1 MKISFFDKLKMVFQ
15 RIGWK
20 FVVKRIIS
28 AILSILVIT
37 TIIFFM
43 IRAAPGGPFAM
54 EREVTEAVKQNLNKK
69 YHLDESLFQQYMRYM
84 GDLLFKFDFG
94 PSFKY
99 PSKSVNE
106 IIADSLPT
114 SFSIGFFAIALS
126 FIVGVFSGLISALK
140 QNSFWDYFFMS
151 FALLGISTPLFVIT
165 PLLIILFATKLHIL
179 PTAGWGEWY
188 HYIIPVISL
197 ALPRTAYITRMAK
210 SGILENIRKDF
221 VMTARSKG
229 LSERVILTR
238 HVLKGSLI
246 PVVSYV
252 GPAFAMVVTGS
263 MVVEQIIG
271 INGMGRFYVQAAINR
286 DYTLIAGVMI
296 TFAALLILMNLIVD
310 IAYAFLDPRTK
321 YN

>member
-1 MKISFFDKLKMVFQ
+1 MKMSFFDKVKLVFQ

-20 FVVKRIIS
+20 FILKRIIS

-37 TIIFFM
+37 TLIFFM

-54 EREVTEAVKQNLNKK
+54 EREVSDVVKANLNKK
-69 YHLDESLFQQYMRYM
+69 YHLDESLFQQYIRYM
-84 GDLLFKFDFG
+84 GDLLFRFDFG

-106 IIADSLPT
+106 IISETFPT
-114 SFSIGFFAIALS
+114 SFSIGLLAILIS
-126 FIVGVFSGLISALK
+126 FIFGVFSGLISALK

-165 PLLIILFATKLHIL
+165 PLLIILLASKLHWL

-210 SGILENIRKDF
+210 SGILENVRKDF

-246 PVVSYV
+246 PVVSYI

-263 MVVEQIIG
+263 MVVEQILG
-271 INGMGRFYVQAAINR
+271 INGMGRYYVQAAINR

-296 TFAALLILMNLIVD
+296 TFAALLIFMNLIVD